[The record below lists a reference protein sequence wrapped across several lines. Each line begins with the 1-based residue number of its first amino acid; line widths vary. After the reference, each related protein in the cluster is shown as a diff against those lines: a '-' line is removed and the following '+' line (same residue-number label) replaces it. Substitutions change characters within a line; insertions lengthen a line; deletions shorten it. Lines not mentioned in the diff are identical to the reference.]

1 MKKIVKIGII
11 SIIGLILVSF
21 IIVIRNNDEFR
32 NWEITQNSKNI
43 SEINWSK
50 FYWTNRI
57 IDGKKIEKTSMKIN
71 GQIAETDCFVNFQ
84 FDLGSDLTMI
94 YENSFISMF
103 KSYPK
108 ISNRIKKL
116 KSSAEFWNSKKVY
129 QNFEFE
135 FGDFKA
141 KNKKLYVENNYGDRI
156 SEKVP
161 NKIDQIN
168 IGTIGADFFQ
178 NKILIIDYPNQRF
191 SICDLIPK
199 EYKTELINIELD
211 KYGRVILPM
220 KLNNKNYRILFDNGS
235 SMFELIATEKN
246 ISKFATS
253 KNIDS
258 IKVSSWG
265 KEHYLISK
273 MITNEIELGGK
284 KFSKVKIYE
293 NRSGLGI
300 DKETDGTAG
309 NKLFWNNIIIIDFK
323 NKLFGIK

>member
-1 MKKIVKIGII
+1 MG
-11 SIIGLILVSF
+11 
-21 IIVIRNNDEFR
+21 R
-32 NWEITQNSKNI
+32 
-43 SEINWSK
+43 
-50 FYWTNRI
+50 
-57 IDGKKIEKTSMKIN
+57 
-71 GQIAETDCFVNFQ
+71 
-84 FDLGSDLTMI
+84 
-94 YENSFISMF
+94 
-103 KSYPK
+103 
-108 ISNRIKKL
+108 
-116 KSSAEFWNSKKVY
+116 
-129 QNFEFE
+129 
-135 FGDFKA
+135 
-141 KNKKLYVENNYGDRI
+141 
-156 SEKVP
+156 
-161 NKIDQIN
+161 
-168 IGTIGADFFQ
+168 Q